1 MSATTATKGLAGDF
15 ESAKDAEKGSDVYL
29 LNDAVHTFSW
39 QSISVKVPDR
49 DTKGEKTILCNV
61 SGNVKAGTFHLTIR
75 VPSTRLTL
83 TSRGN
88 DCSYGSFRQ
97 W

>member
-1 MSATTATKGLAGDF
+1 MSAVAESKASVGDV
-15 ESAKDAEKGSDVYL
+15 ESAKDIEKDSDIHL

-49 DTKGEKTILCNV
+49 DTKGEKIILSNI
-61 SGNVKAGTFHLTIR
+61 SGNVKAGTFNFSFFNTFI
-75 VPSTRLTL
+75 RLTL
-83 TSRGN
+83 YRRGAG
-88 DCSYGSFRQ
+88 CSNGPIGM